1 MKKYL
6 FLTIVLISAIITG
19 FATKPD
25 KVYEGEDQ
33 MALYWFVDG
42 NYTGRQNTILNEV
55 PLSGCPNTGIFHCE
69 DGYDAADQQT
79 FRAVISQSSLI
90 GESASV
96 LSWVL
101 PVFELIT
108 SLLLFI
114 PASRLVGLLLSFVLM
129 ILFTGYV
136 AYNLLYVSNLPCSCG
151 GVVSS
156 LSWNQHLVMNIF
168 LTVLSIV
175 GIIIHTDHKLFIA
188 INRASRTPV

>member
-69 DGYDAADQQT
+69 DGYDAADLIDPEDPGQGLKEDAT
-79 FRAVISQSSLI
+79 VNDFIRKQSL
-90 GESASV
+90 
-96 LSWVL
+96 
-101 PVFELIT
+101 
-108 SLLLFI
+108 
-114 PASRLVGLLLSFVLM
+114 
-129 ILFTGYV
+129 
-136 AYNLLYVSNLPCSCG
+136 
-151 GVVSS
+151 
-156 LSWNQHLVMNIF
+156 
-168 LTVLSIV
+168 
-175 GIIIHTDHKLFIA
+175 
-188 INRASRTPV
+188 